1 MQTVKISANGDS
13 ASISLSSRLNR
24 VSISAA
30 TWGSTTTADLMYS
43 PDNGVS
49 VPWAKVFKGSTAVS
63 GGSSTDGTAD
73 MPGGGFV
80 IVRVANYSGS
90 SEITL
95 SRIDARTESPAG

>member
-24 VSISAA
+24 ISISAT
-30 TWGSTTTADLMYS
+30 TWGSSTTADLMYS

-49 VPWAKVFKGSTAVS
+49 VPWAKVFKGGTAVS
-63 GGSSTDGTAD
+63 GGASTDGAAD

-80 IVRVANYSGS
+80 MTRVANYSGS

-95 SRIDARTESPAG
+95 AAVDARTEATDG